1 MVDAVRAL
9 QDYGGQHFPDDIP
22 AHLTRA
28 AHELLARIPPPSTPS

>member
-9 QDYGGQHFPDDIP
+9 RDYSGPHFPDDIP

-28 AHELLARIPPPSTPS
+28 AHELLVRIPPPSTPS